1 MANEQ
6 LNTSVVAD
14 ESLTTTVESVVV
26 YGMPGPS
33 VDSVRRFEFPPS
45 LVWLVVHNM
54 GTRSFIERLSS
65 SDGERFSAR
74 VKTVDENSFSVHLTA
89 AVGGFVDVVFDTSQ
103 RASNYE

>member
-1 MANEQ
+1 MADETP
-6 LNTSVVAD
+6 NTSVVVDAP
-14 ESLTTTVESVVV
+14 LTTTVDAVVV

-54 GTRSFIERLSS
+54 GTRSFVERLSS

-103 RASNYE
+103 RASKYE